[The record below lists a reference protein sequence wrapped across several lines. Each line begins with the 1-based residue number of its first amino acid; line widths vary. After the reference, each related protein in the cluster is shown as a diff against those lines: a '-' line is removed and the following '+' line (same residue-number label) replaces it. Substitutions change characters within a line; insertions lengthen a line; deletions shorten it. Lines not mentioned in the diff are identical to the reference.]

1 MAVSPHDS
9 LDPVSLDPVRNQG
22 RTFDETRLLGWAFEQ
37 VCGRP
42 SPPFGLLV
50 IVAPDGQT
58 ATGLLGDHL
67 AQTLRAAGHA
77 DSAAA
82 LLESA
87 AVWEGRMLATA
98 LARDLDSDRPL
109 RLIGMMS
116 RRRLVIIDDLPSA
129 GAPEAMQGFVPFLD
143 ACAATGTTVCVSLVD
158 HPLRLPGLGP
168 ALASR
173 LAGGLV
179 VRLPPAPVLPAAVG
193 PAATVT
199 LNRIMRLVARHADLD
214 VETLLGPRRSRSVAA
229 ARSLAMY
236 LSRIVTRKS
245 LQAIGS
251 GCGGRDHT
259 TVMHAIRTVTARL
272 QRDPDFAADVTRL
285 VDMLSV
291 GRSKRRRRGT
301 DETDDLQPA
310 ADRHVSTPQPDPRL
324 SAHRRASSRKRS
336 GNRRTA

>member
-1 MAVSPHDS
+1 MAVSPHAS
-9 LDPVSLDPVRNQG
+9 LDQVRNQG
-22 RTFDETRLLGWAFEQ
+22 RMLDETCLLGWAFEQ

-42 SPPFGLLV
+42 QCPFGLLV

-58 ATGLLGDHL
+58 ATSLLGDHL
-67 AQTLRAAGHA
+67 GRTRSVA
-77 DSAAA
+77 DHSGSAAAA

-87 AVWEGRMLATA
+87 AVWEGRMLAAA
-98 LARDLDSDRPL
+98 LARDLASDRPL
-109 RLIGMMS
+109 RLIGIMS
-116 RRRLVIIDDLPSA
+116 RRRLVVVDDLPLA
-129 GAPEAMQGFVPFLD
+129 GAPEAMPGFVQLLD
-143 ACAATGTTVCVSLVD
+143 ACAASGTTVCVSLVD
-158 HPLRLPGLGP
+158 HPLRLAGLGP

-179 VRLPPAPVLPAAVG
+179 VRLPPAPVLSATAG
-193 PAATVT
+193 PPATVT

-214 VETLLGPRRSRSVAA
+214 VDTIIGPRRSRSVAA

-272 QRDPDFAADVTRL
+272 ERDPAFAADVTRL
-285 VDMLSV
+285 VEMLSV
-291 GRSKRRRRGT
+291 GRSERRQRGT
-301 DETDDLQPA
+301 DETDDLHPA
-310 ADRHVSTPQPDPRL
+310 ADRHVSIPQPDPRL
-324 SAHRRASSRKRS
+324 SVHRRATSRKRS
-336 GNRRTA
+336 RNRRTA

>member
-1 MAVSPHDS
+1 MAVSPHAS
-9 LDPVSLDPVRNQG
+9 PDPVRNQG
-22 RTFDETRLLGWAFEQ
+22 RTLDETRLLAWSFEQ
-37 VCGRP
+37 VCSRP

-50 IVAPDGQT
+50 IIAPDGRT

-67 AQTLRAAGHA
+67 GRTRGAAGHA
-77 DSAAA
+77 CIATAA
-82 LLESA
+82 L
-87 AVWEGRMLATA
+87 WEGRMLATA
-98 LARDLDSDRPL
+98 LARDLASDRPL

-116 RRRLVIIDDLPSA
+116 RRRLVVIDGLPHDSSPA
-129 GAPEAMQGFVPFLD
+129 GSPSVGTPEALQGFVQLLD
-143 ACAATGTTVCVSLVD
+143 ACAASGTTVCVSLVD
-158 HPLRLPGLGP
+158 HPLRLAGLGP

-179 VRLPPAPVLPAAVG
+179 VRLPATPVLPAAAS
-193 PAATVT
+193 PPATVT

-214 VETLLGPRRSRSVAA
+214 VDTLIGPRRSRSVAA

-272 QRDPDFAADVTRL
+272 ERDQAFAADVTRL
-285 VDMLSV
+285 VEMLSV
-291 GRSKRRRRGT
+291 GRSERRQRGT
-301 DETDDLQPA
+301 DETDDLHPS
-310 ADRHVSTPQPDPRL
+310 ADRHVSAPQPDPRL
-324 SAHRRASSRKRS
+324 SAHRRVSFRKRS
-336 GNRRTA
+336 RNRRTA